1 MRARW
6 LAWSWLRLR
15 YAASA
20 ERCANPDPEIAAIP
34 IGPKRLSRHRGPP
47 PCREPEQQDG
57 DAEHQVRQL
66 GPRAGPGC
74 AQDQDLAHDP
84 AEQDRVGCDEGGD
97 RPRRHE
103 RDDGRGRGAAADQ
116 DRKDRSWSEVADERC
131 SVQEAGREAISLQP
145 GDERDATADGRQG
158 DEPVQSHQS
167 DAPWGPGWP
176 RPAPCRAE
184 RAGGAA
190 SSSSSQ
196 RRWSRPPAATR
207 SSSTLPRT
215 GRSIAFSRR
224 SGWLPTSCSASPSRR
239 SGQSPRREPAPC
251 RHRGCARYHVLGA
264 DLSGDCRG
272 SAHARVPQPPLH
284 GPWPTRTSAPPSR
297 RQPRASALRTSP
309 GSQPRSWSIGT
320 LTMPLVMLGGVFSR
334 SSTHPGITTGVVG
347 IVSESPRRVLGVGHI
362 FYGLPL
368 LVRFIAVSWAR
379 YRLAGRE
386 GGIGTTHTATGARQ
400 AVASAAR
407 CRTAQPWQFTCASGK
422 QRGRS
427 QLCVPGHAVVR
438 WRASRTR
445 GADST

>member
-1 MRARW
+1 VRARW

-131 SVQEAGREAISLQP
+131 SVQKAGREAISLQP

-215 GRSIAFSRR
+215 GRSIASAGALAGSQRPAR
-224 SGWLPTSCSASPSRR
+224 HHLPGAPASPQDVSPRR
-239 SGQSPRREPAPC
+239 AAIGGVLGITSWALICPATVGGAPTLVYLSHHYMARGRREPARRLRGGSQGLRRSE
-251 RHRGCARYHVLGA
+251 RHPGRSRDPGA
-264 DLSGDCRG
+264 
-272 SAHARVPQPPLH
+272 
-284 GPWPTRTSAPPSR
+284 SAP
-297 RQPRASALRTSP
+297 
-309 GSQPRSWSIGT
+309 
-320 LTMPLVMLGGVFSR
+320 
-334 SSTHPGITTGVVG
+334 
-347 IVSESPRRVLGVGHI
+347 
-362 FYGLPL
+362 
-368 LVRFIAVSWAR
+368 
-379 YRLAGRE
+379 
-386 GGIGTTHTATGARQ
+386 
-400 AVASAAR
+400 
-407 CRTAQPWQFTCASGK
+407 
-422 QRGRS
+422 
-427 QLCVPGHAVVR
+427 
-438 WRASRTR
+438 
-445 GADST
+445 